1 MPFHR
6 NMRMQMCEVRR
17 LCVSQNDP
25 FVLGGKVRTTRHFH
39 NAFVAFAL
47 LATTTIASAQWVIG
61 RYAGEFLALG
71 AGARALAMGDA
82 SVAVPAA
89 STAGYYNPSA
99 LATLDKRSVEF
110 MHSSQF
116 DNLYTYDYLSFA
128 RPMAGGYGGGLT
140 VLYTRVGDIPRTV
153 LADPTRPLDD
163 NNRVLVANTF
173 GDHELAIMA
182 SAGRRASAW
191 RVGGNAKLLYKT
203 VAGRSAYGL
212 GFDVAAGRTLGKH
225 IEAGAIIRDLTTS
238 VLAWSTGRT
247 ESIIPS
253 FVVGGAWTTTLPS
266 LSARVTVAADAEGHF
281 ESRGSAE
288 QVDAGPLSLQPH
300 IGLEYLIADVVALRG
315 GVSGSELTAGAGL
328 RLAWLNVGAA
338 FQKNADLGLIQ
349 RVSVGALW

>member
-1 MPFHR
+1 
-6 NMRMQMCEVRR
+6 MQTCEVCR
-17 LCVSQNDP
+17 LRVSRNDP
-25 FVLGGKVRTTRHFH
+25 LVSGGKVRTTRHFRT
-39 NAFVAFAL
+39 AIAAIAL
-47 LATTTIASAQWVIG
+47 LAMTAAASAQWVIG

-71 AGARALAMGDA
+71 AGARALAMGNA
-82 SVAVPAA
+82 SVAAPTA

-99 LATLDKRSVEF
+99 LAMLDKRSVEF
-110 MHSSQF
+110 MHASQF

-128 RPMAGGYGGGLT
+128 RPLAGGYGGGLT

-153 LADPTRPLDD
+153 LADPSRPLDD

-173 GDHELAIMA
+173 GDHELAVIA
-182 SAGRRASAW
+182 SAGRRCASAW

-225 IEAGAIIRDLTTS
+225 LEAGAMIRDVTTS

-253 FVVGGAWTTTLPS
+253 FIVGGAWTTTLPS

-315 GVSGSELTAGAGL
+315 GVAGKELTAGAGL

-338 FQKNADLGLIQ
+338 FQKNADLGLMQ
-349 RVSVGALW
+349 RVSVSALW